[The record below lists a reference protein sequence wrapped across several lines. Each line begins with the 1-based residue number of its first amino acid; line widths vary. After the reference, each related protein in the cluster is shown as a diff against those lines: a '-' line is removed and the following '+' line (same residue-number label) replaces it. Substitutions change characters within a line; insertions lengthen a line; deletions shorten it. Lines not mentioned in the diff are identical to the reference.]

1 MNIYANE
8 KPGYPTN
15 FPYRLFPYS
24 ISISPVSNALNKIA
38 KSVRILEKNYF
49 YFPNRKMENNKIR
62 LAFPSKTHYLSK
74 ASSYEFIRRLENI

>member
-15 FPYRLFPYS
+15 FSYCLFPYS
-24 ISISPVSNALNKIA
+24 ISVSNALNKIA
-38 KSVRILEKNYF
+38 KPVRILEKNYF

-62 LAFPSKTHYLSK
+62 LAFPSKTRYLSK